1 MLAGGTRSREWD
13 RIATLRR
20 ARPTRAAALPAAWP
34 VLVAEDGHGAT
45 PCDRGAERE
54 RSTRGKREPTDPDR
68 SCSSP
73 QRLLLIR
80 QWPSPSNSSN
90 R

>member
-54 RSTRGKREPTDPDR
+54 RSTRGKREPTDPTGR
-68 SCSSP
+68 GQALKP
-73 QRLLLIR
+73 LLIR
-80 QWPSPSNSSN
+80 QWPSPSNSSS